1 MKHLDKKFRFNYVR
15 HHIFPEI
22 ARLLRLALSVFTS
35 YLTYVGGIIGIITLV
50 VICFAPDE
58 AISIFEELG
67 AISPERLQTGTSK
80 ILTLLT
86 GWWVM
91 GIGGFTFIFGRFPFT
106 SKTSKPFA
114 KIGIA
119 KAARPSV
126 EGESQ

>member
-91 GIGGFTFIFGRFPFT
+91 GIGGFTFT